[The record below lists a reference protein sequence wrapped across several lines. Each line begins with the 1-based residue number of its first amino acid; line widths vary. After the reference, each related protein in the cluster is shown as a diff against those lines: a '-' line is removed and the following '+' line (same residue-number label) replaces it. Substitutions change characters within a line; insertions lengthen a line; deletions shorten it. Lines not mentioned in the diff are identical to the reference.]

1 MAWNEPGSNNPW
13 DKQGPPDL
21 EDLFK
26 KFRQK
31 FGGGGGGSPSGGLPI
46 GLISFVAG
54 IALVVWLFS
63 GFYIIQPGERGVVL
77 QFGKYLTTTGEGPH
91 WHVPP
96 PIQRVEKVNVDGI
109 RNVTDRQVMLTQ
121 DENIVDLELAVQYRV
136 SDAQKYLFE
145 TRDPDLTLTHALKS
159 ALREVV
165 GKSSM
170 DFILTAGREEVAER
184 TKLLLQETLDTY
196 STGLVVTEVNIKD
209 AQPPDPVQGA
219 FADAIKAR
227 EDEQRLINEA
237 EAYAN
242 EVVPVA
248 RGEATRRVAEANA
261 YQSRVVEAASGDAS
275 RFTQLLEEYQRAPEV
290 TRERLYLDA
299 MGDVL
304 NGASKVVLDTDSS
317 NPLLYLPLDKVM
329 NRRPSDT
336 EANDMRGN
344 ASLSQQL
351 GKAARDSAIRSQ
363 RSSNGREAS
372 RERGRR

>member
-46 GLISFVAG
+46 GLISLVAG
-54 IALVVWLFS
+54 VALVVWLVS

-304 NGASKVVLDTDSS
+304 NGASKVLLDTDSS

-329 NRRPSDT
+329 NRRSSDT

-351 GKAARDSAIRSQ
+351 NQAARDSAIRTQGST
-363 RSSNGREAS
+363 NGRESS